1 MTEQDK
7 EVAIQTVKD
16 ILHVH
21 DRPEVTMESI

>member
-1 MTEQDK
+1 MTEQDR
-7 EVAIQTVKD
+7 EVSIQTVKD